1 MACIEL
7 YATGQNYHIEKQGF
21 GYPWLS
27 KNIQTHQPKPAEAE
41 PSFRKV
47 SLPPANNACFS
58 LLNSGLGS
66 FGHKSTLANFS

>member
-27 KNIQTHQPKPAEAE
+27 KEIQTHQPKPAEAE

-47 SLPPANNACFS
+47 SLSPAKQCMLFPAHLWVRQFWLQIYFS
-58 LLNSGLGS
+58 
-66 FGHKSTLANFS
+66 